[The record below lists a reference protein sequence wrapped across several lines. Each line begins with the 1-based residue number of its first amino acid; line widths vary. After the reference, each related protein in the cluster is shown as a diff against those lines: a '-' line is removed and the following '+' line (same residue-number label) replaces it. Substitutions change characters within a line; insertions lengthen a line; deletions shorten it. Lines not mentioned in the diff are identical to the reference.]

1 MCPNLFPWHNRPL
14 RQGLLSSPTP
24 GWKAEAEAMSISCF
38 GSCRREGRE
47 AGMKNVLS
55 LSCCEHPLAMVM
67 LKPTVGRGE
76 PGQHQ
81 GSQARAGRGVSPG
94 RDRAPAP
101 PQSNICSLFG
111 PAQGQEKVK
120 GWEGGERSRRIF
132 LSTLHKPRSRLS
144 FSLMFSRTQGVEGKA
159 KGRWLPD
166 SHHPHL
172 PTTSAPGMGEAEATH
187 SLESGTGSPPTSCP
201 PP

>member
-47 AGMKNVLS
+47 AGKKNVLS

-101 PQSNICSLFG
+101 PQSTGQYLLLVWSCPGSRKSKGMGGRGEKQKNLPFY
-111 PAQGQEKVK
+111 PAQAQ
-120 GWEGGERSRRIF
+120 I
-132 LSTLHKPRSRLS
+132 
-144 FSLMFSRTQGVEGKA
+144 
-159 KGRWLPD
+159 
-166 SHHPHL
+166 
-172 PTTSAPGMGEAEATH
+172 
-187 SLESGTGSPPTSCP
+187 
-201 PP
+201 